1 MRILTNAGND
11 RVIDQ
16 LRAWLTSGA
25 ATVDLMSPDFSL
37 HAFAEAREVLGKV
50 AAVRLLLGKDAMEGQ
65 SFFGSPSDI
74 SYRNKL
80 QGRWLARSAH
90 DWIKGSAEVRH
101 TAAPP

>member
-50 AAVRLLLGKDAMEGQ
+50 AA
-65 SFFGSPSDI
+65 
-74 SYRNKL
+74 
-80 QGRWLARSAH
+80 GRLARSRRRAQQ
-90 DWIKGSAEVRH
+90 GVSALSLREQ
-101 TAAPP
+101 